1 MRKWTIFYRT
11 TGKERTFGNWIV
23 STDTWLPISAF
34 SSVYWCA
41 MDGKTHESGRPAN
54 SSQHYNSA
62 SWNVR
67 SWPPFAND
75 KDSLEDTNIIHG
87 EYLQIMQGTGIT
99 LWDNQSYPHTPGQ
112 CSKRNHLCCLRLSLH
127 IKLCYS
133 YPDPSQCELNWASPK
148 ERGHS

>member
-1 MRKWTIFYRT
+1 MRTLYNLLQKK
-11 TGKERTFGNWIV
+11 TGKENYWQLDRQYRHLTPNFGLW
-23 STDTWLPISAF
+23 
-34 SSVYWCA
+34 SVYWCA
-41 MDGKTHESGRPAN
+41 TDGKTHESGRPAN

-112 CSKRNHLCCLRLSLH
+112 CLKRNHLCCLRLSLH
-127 IKLCYS
+127 IKLCYI
-133 YPDPSQCELNWASPK
+133 YPDPSQCEIIWASSK
-148 ERGHS
+148 ERRHS